1 MDFFVCSFEA
11 LCIFFLYIP
20 PAGSSFLRRVWV
32 SFNIWITPVKQ
43 LAIYCFSMAEL
54 LKKSNI
60 FIKKQKGMSCFKEW
74 T

>member
-1 MDFFVCSFEA
+1 MDFCVFFRCFMH
-11 LCIFFLYIP
+11 IFLYIP
-20 PAGSSFLRRVWV
+20 PAVQVFEGVCV
-32 SFNIWITPVKQ
+32 SFNIWITPVMQ